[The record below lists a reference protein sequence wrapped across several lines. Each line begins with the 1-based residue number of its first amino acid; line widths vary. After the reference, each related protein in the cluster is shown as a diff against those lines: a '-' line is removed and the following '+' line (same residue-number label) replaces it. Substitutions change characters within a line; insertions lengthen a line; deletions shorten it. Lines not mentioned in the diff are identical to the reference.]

1 MELREILVRIDS
13 GPVGGK
19 VVFTEF
25 DAIYRKQLLRYLLRL
40 RLSWEEAEDL
50 LQEIYIKV
58 FRNARKGLEFDSA
71 EAWLWTI
78 VHNSACDHFRK
89 VGRIREKEVIFDDN
103 DALEGSEI
111 PPAADGVP
119 GDDSID
125 ECVDAGIKRYAEK
138 MPARATALMMQLDG
152 FSIREI
158 ADRIVRSEQ
167 ATSQFLFESRRKL
180 APFIEHCRPLI
191 GN

>member
-13 GPVGGK
+13 GPGGAK
-19 VVFTEF
+19 VVFSEF
-25 DAIYRKQLLRYLLRL
+25 DSIYRKQLLRYLLRM
-40 RLSWEEAEDL
+40 RLSWDEAEDL

-58 FRNARKGLEFDSA
+58 FRNARKGLGFDSA
-71 EAWLWTI
+71 EAWLWTV
-78 VHNSACDHFRK
+78 VHNCACDHFRK
-89 VGRIREKEVIFDDN
+89 AGRIREKEVIFDDN
-103 DALEGSEI
+103 DALEGGEI
-111 PPAADGVP
+111 PSAMHPAS

-138 MPARATALMMQLDG
+138 MPARAAALMMQLDG

>member
-1 MELREILVRIDS
+1 M
-13 GPVGGK
+13 
-19 VVFTEF
+19 
-25 DAIYRKQLLRYLLRL
+25 
-40 RLSWEEAEDL
+40 
-50 LQEIYIKV
+50 
-58 FRNARKGLEFDSA
+58 
-71 EAWLWTI
+71 
-78 VHNSACDHFRK
+78 
-89 VGRIREKEVIFDDN
+89 IFDDN
-103 DALEGSEI
+103 DALEGGEI
-111 PPAADGVP
+111 PSVSGGLP

-138 MPARATALMMQLDG
+138 MPARAAALMLQLDG

-167 ATSQFLFESRRKL
+167 ATSQFLYESRRKL